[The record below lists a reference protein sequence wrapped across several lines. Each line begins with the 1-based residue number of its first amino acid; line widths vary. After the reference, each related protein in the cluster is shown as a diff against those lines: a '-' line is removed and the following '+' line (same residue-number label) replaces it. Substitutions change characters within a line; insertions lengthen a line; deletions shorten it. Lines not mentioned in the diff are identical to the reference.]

1 MTGPQGT
8 TTLRGRFSTDPA
20 QLMMRFNAS
29 INFDRKLLE
38 VDIAGS
44 IVYARAL
51 ERAGV
56 LTTEESATV
65 IQGLEG
71 VLEEMQA
78 ADFDFGHRFEDI
90 HMAVEERL
98 TARIGALGG
107 KLHTGRSRNDQ
118 VNLDERL
125 YLREAIRA
133 TALRVRDLQ
142 SALIASAEQHTATA
156 LPGYTHLQ
164 QAQPIL
170 FAHYTLS
177 LFWMLERDRGRLA
190 DAWKRADYLPLGSG
204 ALAGS
209 AFALDRPF
217 MASQLGFGAIT
228 TNSLDAVS
236 DRDFLLE
243 SLAALAVLMMHL
255 SRYCEDLIIWST
267 DEFGFVEIDDAYST
281 GSSMMPQKKNPDS
294 LELVRGKTGR
304 VYGNLTALLTTMK
317 GLALT
322 YSKDLQEDKE
332 PVFDSFETVQDC
344 LDVFTRVWGT
354 MSVNGERMRASID
367 DGTLATDLADYLVK
381 GGLPFREAHGVVAAL
396 VKTALDKGGS
406 LQSLT
411 TRDLQSHSEL
421 FGADALALL
430 DVDHSIDL
438 RQIPGGTGSEAV
450 AQQLQ
455 QAKTAMET
463 LHPLERVVSDGSR
476 G

>member
-1 MTGPQGT
+1 
-8 TTLRGRFSTDPA
+8 
-20 QLMMRFNAS
+20 
-29 INFDRKLLE
+29 
-38 VDIAGS
+38 
-44 IVYARAL
+44 
-51 ERAGV
+51 
-56 LTTEESATV
+56 
-65 IQGLEG
+65 
-71 VLEEMQA
+71 
-78 ADFDFGHRFEDI
+78 
-90 HMAVEERL
+90 
-98 TARIGALGG
+98 
-107 KLHTGRSRNDQ
+107 
-118 VNLDERL
+118 
-125 YLREAIRA
+125 
-133 TALRVRDLQ
+133 
-142 SALIASAEQHTATA
+142 
-156 LPGYTHLQ
+156 
-164 QAQPIL
+164 
-170 FAHYTLS
+170 
-177 LFWMLERDRGRLA
+177 
-190 DAWKRADYLPLGSG
+190 
-204 ALAGS
+204 
-209 AFALDRPF
+209 
-217 MASQLGFGAIT
+217 
-228 TNSLDAVS
+228 
-236 DRDFLLE
+236 
-243 SLAALAVLMMHL
+243 
-255 SRYCEDLIIWST
+255 
-267 DEFGFVEIDDAYST
+267 
-281 GSSMMPQKKNPDS
+281 MPQKKNPDS